1 MGLEIRDLI
10 LLVFGKP
17 KEEKGERLSLLS
29 LSSLNTSRE
38 IEMQTLKIVSVFG
51 GTEDVRCKIFLT
63 HENSEHVS
71 SNLHIENKLTWYE
84 GENIDQ

>member
-10 LLVFGKP
+10 LLVFGKLE
-17 KEEKGERLSLLS
+17 EEKGERLSLLS